1 MRIFCAIVLGSGL
14 ATILSGSENAGLANI
29 DDGFRLK
36 GSNASSNVL
45 EYHIPDF
52 ELRTI
57 EENGK
62 ILTRPVIPH
71 SGSSVKPGEPDLPST
86 TTFYA
91 VEPGISYSLQVTIIA
106 SEMVDD
112 VDIIHFRTWD
122 NEFEGTVNKSSVYDS
137 ADPFPG
143 SIATISETMVMRD
156 LHLVSVTVTPFQYHP
171 ATDQLEIITEAE
183 IELIETGTESAAFVP
198 PRRSRAFEPFYRS
211 LVVNY
216 EALDRDMID
225 YQRPSILYVLPNNIG
240 SLFGTIE
247 VLMDWKRRVG
257 YEVNYISSSNV
268 VNNTNNLKNYIED
281 AYETWDNPPV
291 YVTIVA
297 DAEGSYDVP
306 TWYENWSGY
315 NGEGDHPYSTLEGND
330 LLPEVLIGRMSFDS
344 QSHLQTVVSKTL
356 NYESTPYMGENWFE
370 RACLV
375 GDPSSSGISCI
386 ITKENIREM
395 MELYGFEDVR
405 TVYSGSF
412 ASQMQSN
419 LSDGLAFFNYRGYY
433 GVSGF
438 GSSNVN
444 GTTNGFMLPIAT
456 VITCGTGSFGNGE
469 ALSEAFIRA
478 GTASNPKGAVA
489 CVGTA
494 TLGTHTMFN
503 NVVDMGFYY
512 GTLVEGIS
520 SVGGALM
527 AGKLWLSKSYPTN
540 PNDYVSIFS
549 HWNSLMGDASLQMW
563 TAYPE
568 QLNVVHPYA
577 ITVGTNFID
586 VSIINSSGNPVQDAW
601 TTIYRDDDILES
613 GYTNEEGFVRLAV
626 PSVETGEVLVT
637 VTKVNHYPYQSS
649 LQIYDPGVSVNVYSD
664 IILIDDDDSGASSG
678 NSDGIVNSGETVE
691 LSVALSN
698 YGSVDAVNILASL
711 LSSNS
716 NVIVT
721 SSTLSYGNIA
731 SEEIVSG
738 SEPFVFTVAD
748 GLEDGT
754 TLGLSLF
761 ITDDDGYNAAGQI
774 DLHVSGNR
782 IFASDVDV
790 FGSTQDVLTP
800 GESSTVHIELHNDG
814 STAAMGITGTITC
827 ASSAIEITDNTGT
840 WNVIPVGGTGSS
852 SSTGDGFEISALEDV
867 VPGAVAHLIVA
878 LTTQDGYSSSSI
890 VPVQIGIPTVADPVG
905 PDSYGYYIYDSGD
918 IEYLLAPNY
927 NWVEIDGR
935 YGGDGDYL
943 SSLSDGGNN
952 GDDVETIDL
961 PFTFRFYGQSYD
973 EISICSNGWVGLG
986 ETNMASFRNYPVPG
1000 AGGPFPM
1007 IAGFWDDL
1015 KLTNG
1020 GRVYTWYDSNNKQFI
1035 IQWSRVRTYQNSSTE
1050 TFQIMLRDPDY
1061 YLTPTNDGEILIQYM
1076 DFNNTSNGSYSW
1088 NQIHGNYCTV
1098 GIEDHTMTVGLQYTF
1113 NNGYHDAAMELD
1125 DETAILI
1132 TTRGSDIRLHG
1143 DLNMDNS
1150 LNIFDILIL
1159 IDFILQE
1166 GQEINPFLADIN
1178 SDGMVNILDMVG
1190 LVQIV
1195 MGYN

>member
-1 MRIFCAIVLGSGL
+1 MRIFFTIVLGTGL
-14 ATILSGSENAGLANI
+14 ATILTGSENAGPANI

-36 GSNASSNVL
+36 GSNASSNIL

-71 SGSSVKPGEPDLPST
+71 SGSLVMPGEPDLPST

-503 NVVDMGFYY
+503 NIVDMGLGTILGTKY
-512 GTLVEGIS
+512 GTNHMIVLF
-520 SVGGALM
+520 L
-527 AGKLWLSKSYPTN
+527 
-540 PNDYVSIFS
+540 
-549 HWNSLMGDASLQMW
+549 H
-563 TAYPE
+563 
-568 QLNVVHPYA
+568 A
-577 ITVGTNFID
+577 I
-586 VSIINSSGNPVQDAW
+586 
-601 TTIYRDDDILES
+601 
-613 GYTNEEGFVRLAV
+613 
-626 PSVETGEVLVT
+626 
-637 VTKVNHYPYQSS
+637 
-649 LQIYDPGVSVNVYSD
+649 
-664 IILIDDDDSGASSG
+664 
-678 NSDGIVNSGETVE
+678 
-691 LSVALSN
+691 
-698 YGSVDAVNILASL
+698 
-711 LSSNS
+711 
-716 NVIVT
+716 
-721 SSTLSYGNIA
+721 
-731 SEEIVSG
+731 
-738 SEPFVFTVAD
+738 
-748 GLEDGT
+748 
-754 TLGLSLF
+754 
-761 ITDDDGYNAAGQI
+761 
-774 DLHVSGNR
+774 
-782 IFASDVDV
+782 V
-790 FGSTQDVLTP
+790 FGLLMYF
-800 GESSTVHIELHNDG
+800 SSKYFFDD
-814 STAAMGITGTITC
+814 AYQ
-827 ASSAIEITDNTGT
+827 
-840 WNVIPVGGTGSS
+840 W
-852 SSTGDGFEISALEDV
+852 LEKKV
-867 VPGAVAHLIVA
+867 
-878 LTTQDGYSSSSI
+878 
-890 VPVQIGIPTVADPVG
+890 
-905 PDSYGYYIYDSGD
+905 
-918 IEYLLAPNY
+918 
-927 NWVEIDGR
+927 
-935 YGGDGDYL
+935 
-943 SSLSDGGNN
+943 
-952 GDDVETIDL
+952 
-961 PFTFRFYGQSYD
+961 
-973 EISICSNGWVGLG
+973 
-986 ETNMASFRNYPVPG
+986 
-1000 AGGPFPM
+1000 
-1007 IAGFWDDL
+1007 
-1015 KLTNG
+1015 
-1020 GRVYTWYDSNNKQFI
+1020 
-1035 IQWSRVRTYQNSSTE
+1035 
-1050 TFQIMLRDPDY
+1050 
-1061 YLTPTNDGEILIQYM
+1061 
-1076 DFNNTSNGSYSW
+1076 
-1088 NQIHGNYCTV
+1088 
-1098 GIEDHTMTVGLQYTF
+1098 
-1113 NNGYHDAAMELD
+1113 
-1125 DETAILI
+1125 
-1132 TTRGSDIRLHG
+1132 
-1143 DLNMDNS
+1143 
-1150 LNIFDILIL
+1150 
-1159 IDFILQE
+1159 
-1166 GQEINPFLADIN
+1166 
-1178 SDGMVNILDMVG
+1178 
-1190 LVQIV
+1190 
-1195 MGYN
+1195 

>member
-1 MRIFCAIVLGSGL
+1 MKAIQSLLLGFGLIAVLIGGNS
-14 ATILSGSENAGLANI
+14 ATVAKI
-29 DDGFRLK
+29 DDGFQLK
-36 GSNASSNVL
+36 QMMDNSSVL
-45 EYHIPDF
+45 SYHIPAY
-52 ELRTI
+52 ELLTI
-57 EENGK
+57 ETDGK
-62 ILTRPVIPH
+62 VLTKPVISH
-71 SGSSVKPGEPDLPST
+71 SGSMVEPGEPDLPST
-86 TTFYA
+86 STFYA
-91 VEPGISYSLQVTIIA
+91 VEPGKTYSVQVNIIA
-106 SEMVDD
+106 SEMVED
-112 VDIIHFRTWD
+112 VDIPPLKTWD
-122 NEFEGTVNKSSVYDS
+122 NKLEGIIPTSPVYDNT
-137 ADPFPG
+137 DVFPE
-143 SIATISETMVMRD
+143 SIVAISETMVMRD
-156 LHLVSVTVTPFQYHP
+156 LHLVCVTMTPFQYHP
-171 ATDQLEIITEAE
+171 ATNQLEVITEAE
-183 IELIETGTESAAFVP
+183 IELVEIGTEDAAFIP
-198 PRRSRAFEPFYRS
+198 ARRSRAFEPLYQS

-216 EALDRDMID
+216 EALHRDMID

-247 VLMDWKRRVG
+247 VLMDWKRRAG

-268 VNNTNNLKNYIED
+268 VNNANNLKNYIED
-281 AYETWDNPPV
+281 AYETWANPPV

-306 TWYENWSGY
+306 TWYESWSGY
-315 NGEGDHPYSTLEGND
+315 NGEGDHPYSTLAGND
-330 LLPEVLIGRMSFDS
+330 LFPEVFIGRMSFDT
-344 QSHLQTVVSKTL
+344 QSHLQTLVSKSL

-395 MELYGFEDVR
+395 MELYGFEDIR
-405 TVYSGSF
+405 TVYSSPF

-438 GSSNVN
+438 SSSNVN

-469 ALSEAFIRA
+469 ALAEAFIRA

-489 CVGTA
+489 AIGTA

-512 GTLVEGIS
+512 GALVEGIS
-520 SVGGALM
+520 SAGGATM

-540 PNDYVSIFS
+540 PNNYVSIFS

-568 QLNVVHPYA
+568 QLNVSHSYA
-577 ITVGTNFID
+577 ITAGTNFID
-586 VSIINSSGNPVQDAW
+586 INIVNSGNNPVEDAW
-601 TTIYRDDDILES
+601 VTIYRDDDILES
-613 GYTNEEGFVRLAV
+613 GYTSESGFVRLQV
-626 PSVETGEVLVT
+626 PSAEIGEVLVT
-637 VTKVNHYPYQSS
+637 VTKRNHYPYQSS

-678 NSDGIVNSGETVE
+678 NGDGNINSGETIE

-698 YGSVDAVNILASL
+698 YGSVDAANIIASL
-711 LSSNS
+711 LSSNN
-716 NVIVT
+716 NVDII
-721 SSTLSYGNIA
+721 STTLQYGNI
-731 SEEIVSG
+731 SVNEIVS
-738 SEPFVFTVAD
+738 SAEPFVFSVME
-748 GLEDGT
+748 GLEDGAG
-754 TLGLSLF
+754 LGLSLF
-761 ITDDDGYNAAGQI
+761 ITDDQGYSATGQI
-774 DLHVSGNR
+774 NLQVFGNR
-782 IFASDVDV
+782 LFANSVDV
-790 FGSTQDVLTP
+790 VGSTQDVLTP
-800 GESSTVHIELHNDG
+800 GETSTVHIVLSNEG
-814 STAAMGITGTITC
+814 STAATSIAGSITS
-827 ASSAIEITDNTGT
+827 ASSAIEITDNTGS
-840 WNVIPVGGTGSS
+840 WNVIPVGGSS
-852 SSTGDGFEISALEDV
+852 STSSTGDGFEITALEEV
-867 VPGAVAHLIVA
+867 IPGAVAHLIIA
-878 LTTQDGYSSSSI
+878 LTTDAGYSSVSI
-890 VPVQIGIPTVADPVG
+890 VPVQIGIPTVTDPVG

-927 NWVEIDGR
+927 NWIEIDGR
-935 YGGDGDYL
+935 YGGDGNYL

-961 PFTFRFYGQSYD
+961 PFTFRFYGQGYD
-973 EISICSNGWVGLG
+973 EISICSNGWIGLG

-1000 AGGPFPM
+1000 AGGPSPM

-1020 GRVYTWYDSNNKQFI
+1020 GRVYTWYDNDNKQFI
-1035 IQWSRVRTYQNSSTE
+1035 IQWSRVRTYQNNSTE

-1076 DFNNTSNGSYSW
+1076 DFSNTTNGSYSW

-1098 GIEDHTMTVGLQYTF
+1098 GIEDHTMTIGLEYTF
-1113 NNGYHDAAMELD
+1113 NNNYHDAAMELE

-1132 TTRGSDIRLHG
+1132 TTRGSDMRLHG

-1150 LNIFDILIL
+1150 LDIFDILIL

-1166 GQEINPFLADIN
+1166 GQDINPFLADIN
-1178 SDGMVNILDMVG
+1178 RDGMVNILDMVG